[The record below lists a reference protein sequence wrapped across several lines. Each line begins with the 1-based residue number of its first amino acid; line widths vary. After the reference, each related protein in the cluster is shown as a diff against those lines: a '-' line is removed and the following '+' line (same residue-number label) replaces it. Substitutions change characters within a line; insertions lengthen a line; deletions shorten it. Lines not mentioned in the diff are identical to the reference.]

1 MILRAHMSDVS
12 VRINI
17 GTFSAIL
24 VGSEMQNGVF
34 ILIGTHEGN
43 VFLQVMNSRFC
54 VQIRTILLKWKGWN
68 GAWRVFCKLR
78 KFVVK
83 CDLSH
88 FLFFCWFFQIQVQ
101 WLTMVLVMKTPK
113 KCVNATDC
121 IFRQICVICIILSM
135 HHFILSTFKV

>member
-1 MILRAHMSDVS
+1 MILLAHLSDVS

-43 VFLQVMNSRFC
+43 VFLQVMNFRFC
-54 VQIRTILLKWKGWN
+54 VYTNQDYTAKVERMKWCMDSIGEF
-68 GAWRVFCKLR
+68 FCKLR

-83 CDLSH
+83 YLLYLRF
-88 FLFFCWFFQIQVQ
+88 FLVF
-101 WLTMVLVMKTPK
+101 
-113 KCVNATDC
+113 
-121 IFRQICVICIILSM
+121 S
-135 HHFILSTFKV
+135 

>member
-1 MILRAHMSDVS
+1 MILLAHLSDVS

-43 VFLQVMNSRFC
+43 VFLQVMNFRFC
-54 VQIRTILLKWKGWN
+54 VYTNQDNTAKVERMKW
-68 GAWRVFCKLR
+68 CMESSIIKLR

-83 CDLSH
+83 CDMSHLRVFSVLS
-88 FLFFCWFFQIQVQ
+88 
-101 WLTMVLVMKTPK
+101 
-113 KCVNATDC
+113 
-121 IFRQICVICIILSM
+121 
-135 HHFILSTFKV
+135 